1 MKTVVVPEEVDEFVE
16 EPADPELLPV
26 APLRPRATDPA
37 FALFAVVILV
47 AVPVV
52 AEALEPL
59 ATLLVEP
66 LVLVPPLAVEVED
79 ITTMNTLEQLLPE
92 NFQIHWKSQSIPPLA
107 IEFPNAMSAT
117 QTTGNHVQRPDIKY
131 TQISNNEQ
139 SGITGIRHDFMFQK
153 LVEN

>member
-1 MKTVVVPEEVDEFVE
+1 VVVPEEVDEFVE

-79 ITTMNTLEQLLPE
+79 IT
-92 NFQIHWKSQSIPPLA
+92 SQSIPPLA

-117 QTTGNHVQRPDIKY
+117 QTTRNHVQRPDIKY